1 MTKITDK
8 MIREY
13 LSHGEGNRKVRI
25 KRDGTVEYYGSR
37 SDTDRQHDYWHFGGY
52 RAEVALQLQAH
63 RICAAATKKGEWWTI
78 EIPGQKAFRKNV
90 NTRGFEIGKAI

>member
-1 MTKITDK
+1 MKIRISQGVETMTSKVTDK

-52 RAEVALQLQAH
+52 RDVVARQLQKDG
-63 RICAAATKKGEWWTI
+63 I
-78 EIPGQKAFRKNV
+78 
-90 NTRGFEIGKAI
+90 